1 MCGVLLWSHLDLG
14 VLERKVKDN
23 GAIRKSETER

>member
-1 MCGVLLWSHLDLG
+1 MWGAIWSHLHLG

-23 GAIRKSETER
+23 GAMRKSETER